1 MSEEGAF
8 RATLRDR
15 LAAAQGARGD
25 QPAKVLCLIGSE
37 IKVVE
42 VMVLMDDEDYIA
54 VRTEAVVKHQNK
66 EVTENILLHI
76 HIDNFIL
83 VELA

>member
-8 RATLRDR
+8 RKTLRDR
-15 LAAAQGARGD
+15 LAAAQGTAGD
-25 QPAKVLCLIGSE
+25 LPAKVLCLIGSE

-42 VMVLMDDEDYIA
+42 VMVLMEDEDYIG
-54 VRTEAVVKHQNK
+54 VRTEAVVKRENK